1 MDKFLKVIKF
11 GLDNRAAILSVWI
24 LIAGIIGGTGYIA
37 SQKPVEQIK
46 RPIPI
51 PEQPKPPIKVPT
63 IVTRSNCK
71 QICGDL
77 ITEHEKKFHFR

>member
-1 MDKFLKVIKF
+1 MDKFLKVVKF
-11 GLDNRAAILSVWI
+11 GLDNRAAIVSVWI
-24 LIAGIIGGTGYIA
+24 LIFGAIGTGYIA
-37 SQKPVEQIK
+37 TQKPVEQIK
-46 RPIPI
+46 RSLLIPK
-51 PEQPKPPIKVPT
+51 QNPPVKAPT